1 MLNNARNYENVLVYA
16 QYLSGGLMKEL
27 VHRIAEKE
35 GKSLREVMKE
45 MGMSTGTIYKP
56 LGEDAKRKILEKAFE
71 VLDPEEVLLEI
82 FYDIRA
88 IYGRVIRDILEIAK
102 DETKE
107 EILKNYNDI
116 GIEKIEQYLT
126 IEELKYASDIKPF
139 VNANTILSNILSYL
153 LSTNGIEKIHN
164 IEQHRSIVEELKHA
178 SYIKSSFN
186 IYINLSNILSRP
198 SSTEE
203 QALKPKSIIAYRGR

>member
-88 IYGRVIRDILEIAK
+88 IYGRVIRDILEVAR

-126 IEELKYASDIKPF
+126 VEELKYASDIKSSF
-139 VNANTILSNILSYL
+139 NVNTILSNILSW
-153 LSTNGIEKIHN
+153 
-164 IEQHRSIVEELKHA
+164 
-178 SYIKSSFN
+178 
-186 IYINLSNILSRP
+186 P
-198 SSTEE
+198 SSTKE
-203 QALKPKSIIAYRGR
+203 QALKPELITAYRGR

>member
-88 IYGRVIRDILEIAK
+88 IYGRVIRDILEVAK

-116 GIEKIEQYLT
+116 GIEKIEQYLS
-126 IEELKYASDIKPF
+126 IVEEHKYASDIKSF
-139 VNANTILSNILSYL
+139 VNVNTTPSNKLSWS
-153 LSTNGIEKIHN
+153 
-164 IEQHRSIVEELKHA
+164 
-178 SYIKSSFN
+178 
-186 IYINLSNILSRP
+186 

-203 QALKPKSIIAYRGR
+203 QTLKPISTIAYR

>member
-88 IYGRVIRDILEIAK
+88 IYGRVIRDILEVAK

-116 GIEKIEQYLT
+116 GIEKIEQYLS
-126 IEELKYASDIKPF
+126 IVEEHKYASDIKPSF
-139 VNANTILSNILSYL
+139 NIYTILSNILSYL
-153 LSTNGIEKIHN
+153 SSTKGIEKIHN
-164 IEQHRSIVEELKHA
+164 IEQYLSIVEEHKYA
-178 SYIKSSFN
+178 SDIKSFVNVNTTPSN
-186 IYINLSNILSRP
+186 KLSWS

-203 QALKPKSIIAYRGR
+203 QTLKPISTIAYR

>member
-1 MLNNARNYENVLVYA
+1 MLNNARNYEYVLVYA

-88 IYGRVIRDILEIAK
+88 IYGRVIRDILEVAK

-116 GIEKIEQYLT
+116 GIEKIPNIEQYRS
-126 IEELKYASDIKPF
+126 IEEHKYASDIKLF
-139 VNANTILSNILSYL
+139 VNIYTIPSNKLSYL
-153 LSTNGIEKIHN
+153 LSTEV
-164 IEQHRSIVEELKHA
+164 Q
-178 SYIKSSFN
+178 
-186 IYINLSNILSRP
+186 
-198 SSTEE
+198 T
-203 QALKPKSIIAYRGR
+203 LKPELIPAYR

>member
-88 IYGRVIRDILEIAK
+88 IYGRVIRDILEVAK

-116 GIEKIEQYLT
+116 GIEKIPNIEQYRS
-126 IEELKYASDIKPF
+126 IVEEHKYASDIKSF
-139 VNANTILSNILSYL
+139 VNVNTILSNKLSYL
-153 LSTNGIEKIHN
+153 LSTEV
-164 IEQHRSIVEELKHA
+164 Q
-178 SYIKSSFN
+178 
-186 IYINLSNILSRP
+186 
-198 SSTEE
+198 T
-203 QALKPKSIIAYRGR
+203 LKPELITAYR